1 MELKEV
7 DTFTWRPVMVSSF
20 IEESKQIL
28 EDPNHTPHETNRVVS
43 LLEELL
49 VDIDEVGYYFSED
62 DGIIE
67 RYEEYLA
74 SLEWNYVYDSS
85 QVYRLGNHDVYNIIK
100 IARTPHPEFND
111 YWYLAVSLNGS
122 NLSSAPTEYVRFNSF
137 ERDQGLGQ

>member
-7 DTFTWRPVMVSSF
+7 DTFTWRPVVVSSY

-74 SLEWNYVYDSS
+74 GLEWNYVYDSS

>member
-7 DTFTWRPVMVSSF
+7 DTFTWRPVMVSSY

-28 EDPNHTPHETNRVVS
+28 LEDPTYETARVIS
-43 LLEELL
+43 LLEEIL
-49 VDIDEVGYYFSED
+49 VDVGEVGYYFSED
-62 DGIIE
+62 DGVIE

-74 SLEWNYVYDSS
+74 GLEWNYVYDSS
-85 QVYRLGNHDVYNIIK
+85 QVYRLGNQDVYNIIQ

-122 NLSSAPTEYVRFNSF
+122 NLSSAPTEYLRFRWKSND
-137 ERDQGLGQ
+137 RDRI

>member
-7 DTFTWRPVMVSSF
+7 DTFTWRPVMVSSY

-74 SLEWNYVYDSS
+74 GLEWNYVYDSS